1 MKRTIV
7 DTEGPYPDGAAPSAA
22 GSDAKRPKPAP
33 DDAKKG

>member
-7 DTEGPYPDGAAPSAA
+7 DTEGPYPDGAAPS
-22 GSDAKRPKPAP
+22 SDAKRPKPAP